1 MDAKQTLTRTK
12 AGRRFM
18 GFMRT
23 LNKGD
28 ESEIRALVQTSIT
41 DEALNAHSADVWAA
55 QLLYIRASTGGL
67 RVVNVIGE
75 DEYRVVVL
83 MQAQNNERLHI
94 VDMAVEEDYPHRVG
108 QFIQRVAE

>member
-1 MDAKQTLTRTK
+1 MDARQILTRTK

-28 ESEIRALVQTSIT
+28 EAEIRALVQTSIT
-41 DEALNAHSADVWAA
+41 DEALEAHSADVWAA
-55 QLLYIRASTGGL
+55 QLLYIHAITGGL

-75 DEYRVVVL
+75 DEYRVIVM
-83 MQAQNNERLHI
+83 MQAQKNERMHI
-94 VDMAVEEDYPHRVG
+94 IDMAVEEDYPHRVG
-108 QFIQRVAE
+108 QFVQRVAE